1 MQRQFPEGRPGLGA
15 GGGGPGRGVAGDPG
29 VRHGVPRLGLTQR
42 LKAVMVEG
50 SPTVRTLAM
59 CAWVEEGHCGRPAR
73 EEEAT
78 GFAWVGAVTPPPE
91 LVRLTHDPP
100 AGYALP
106 SWKLSKGISR
116 SPPRYPG
123 KKEGGVQ
130 EAGSAGRGKGHLKE
144 GDKLPG
150 LT

>member
-1 MQRQFPEGRPGLGA
+1 MAGQQERRKRPVL
-15 GGGGPGRGVAGDPG
+15 RGWALS
-29 VRHGVPRLGLTQR
+29 H
-42 LKAVMVEG
+42 
-50 SPTVRTLAM
+50 
-59 CAWVEEGHCGRPAR
+59 
-73 EEEAT
+73 
-78 GFAWVGAVTPPPE
+78 PPPE